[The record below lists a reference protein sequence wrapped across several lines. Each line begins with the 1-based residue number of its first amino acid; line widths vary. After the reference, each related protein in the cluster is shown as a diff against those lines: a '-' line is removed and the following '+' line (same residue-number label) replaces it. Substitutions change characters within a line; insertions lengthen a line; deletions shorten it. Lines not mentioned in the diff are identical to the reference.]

1 MMMSTMMAT
10 VRQAGG
16 LPRPV
21 LRPSSIFRCVPLGPP
36 KPQSRD
42 PATASPI
49 PGAKGGS
56 DGLAVATAIADAIVV
71 ETVNAEVYVATGR
84 KVYFRLNCI

>member
-1 MMMSTMMAT
+1 M
-10 VRQAGG
+10 
-16 LPRPV
+16 
-21 LRPSSIFRCVPLGPP
+21 PLGPP

-42 PATASPI
+42 PAAASPI